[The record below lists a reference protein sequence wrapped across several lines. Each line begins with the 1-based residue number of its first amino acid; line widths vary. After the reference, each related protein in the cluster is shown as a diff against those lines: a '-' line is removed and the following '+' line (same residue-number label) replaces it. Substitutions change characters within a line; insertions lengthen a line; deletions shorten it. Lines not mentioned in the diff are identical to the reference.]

1 LEQEED
7 EDLDEHETDDGYRPF
22 LSQQQPPP
30 PPPQHPHL
38 LSLDLDLEDDPPPY
52 YDDLV
57 DKQSPASGL
66 PPQSPPPP
74 ATANLPV
81 RSPPPPLQQ
90 QQPVASPLLITPE
103 HIRQPR
109 GEYIPLNPDIDKAHP
124 PRWAA
129 AAAAGDRHRWIR
141 DPFNVSDEEA
151 PPVPAESLSP
161 SHIFASIDDLHA
173 AISQCGGDVGD
184 VGGAGDQSEMD
195 AADDDDDEDDAVS
208 SVMDDDLPDPDSL
221 VQEECQPPS
230 SPLSTTTTAA
240 TSPSSVVMSSPYGT
254 YSKVVKKP
262 GKKAEKIHSPGDN
275 KATTTSAT
283 ATDLDAVAIGALD
296 YEQLMNYFEGLKE
309 SAA

>member
-22 LSQQQPPP
+22 LSQQPPP
-30 PPPQHPHL
+30 PPPQHPHPHV

-66 PPQSPPPP
+66 PPQSPPP

-81 RSPPPPLQQ
+81 RSPPPLQQ
-90 QQPVASPLLITPE
+90 QQPAAAPLLITPE

-109 GEYIPLNPDIDKAHP
+109 GEYIQLNPDIDKAHP

-161 SHIFASIDDLHA
+161 SHIFANVDDLHA
-173 AISQCGGDVGD
+173 AIGLCGGT
-184 VGGAGDQSEMD
+184 GDQSEMD
-195 AADDDDDEDDAVS
+195 AADDDEDEDDAVS
-208 SVMDDDLPDPDSL
+208 SVMDDDLPDPESL
-221 VQEECQPPS
+221 VQEECQPLP
-230 SPLSTTTTAA
+230 SPLSTTTTAV
-240 TSPSSVVMSSPYGT
+240 TSSSSVVMSSPYGT
-254 YSKVVKKP
+254 YSKVVKKS

-275 KATTTSAT
+275 KATTTTAT

>member
-1 LEQEED
+1 MEQEED

-22 LSQQQPPP
+22 LSQQPPP
-30 PPPQHPHL
+30 HPPQHPHV

-66 PPQSPPPP
+66 PPQSPPP

-81 RSPPPPLQQ
+81 RSPPPLQQ
-90 QQPVASPLLITPE
+90 QKPAAAPLLITPE

-173 AISQCGGDVGD
+173 AIGQCGAG
-184 VGGAGDQSEMD
+184 GDQSEMD
-195 AADDDDDEDDAVS
+195 AADDDDDNDEDDAVS
-208 SVMDDDLPDPDSL
+208 SIMDDDLPDPESL

-230 SPLSTTTTAA
+230 SPLSTTTTTTAV

-275 KATTTSAT
+275 KATTTAAT

>member
-1 LEQEED
+1 M
-7 EDLDEHETDDGYRPF
+7 
-22 LSQQQPPP
+22 
-30 PPPQHPHL
+30 
-38 LSLDLDLEDDPPPY
+38 
-52 YDDLV
+52 
-57 DKQSPASGL
+57 
-66 PPQSPPPP
+66 
-74 ATANLPV
+74 
-81 RSPPPPLQQ
+81 RSPPPLQQ
-90 QQPVASPLLITPE
+90 QQPAAAPLLITPE

-161 SHIFASIDDLHA
+161 SHIFANVDDLHA
-173 AISQCGGDVGD
+173 AIGQCGGDAA
-184 VGGAGDQSEMD
+184 AGDQSEMD
-195 AADDDDDEDDAVS
+195 AADDDDDDEDAVS
-208 SVMDDDLPDPDSL
+208 SVMDDELPDPESL
-221 VQEECQPPS
+221 VQEECQPQS
-230 SPLSTTTTAA
+230 SPLSTTTTTAV

-262 GKKAEKIHSPGDN
+262 GKKTEKIHSPGDN
-275 KATTTSAT
+275 KATTTAAT

>member
-1 LEQEED
+1 M
-7 EDLDEHETDDGYRPF
+7 
-22 LSQQQPPP
+22 
-30 PPPQHPHL
+30 
-38 LSLDLDLEDDPPPY
+38 
-52 YDDLV
+52 
-57 DKQSPASGL
+57 
-66 PPQSPPPP
+66 
-74 ATANLPV
+74 

-90 QQPVASPLLITPE
+90 QQPAAAPLLITPE

-124 PRWAA
+124 PRW

-161 SHIFASIDDLHA
+161 SHIFANVDDLHA
-173 AISQCGGDVGD
+173 AIGQC
-184 VGGAGDQSEMD
+184 GGAGDQSEMD

-208 SVMDDDLPDPDSL
+208 SVMDDDLPDPESL
-221 VQEECQPPS
+221 VQEECH
-230 SPLSTTTTAA
+230 PLSTTTTATTTV

-275 KATTTSAT
+275 KATTTTAT
-283 ATDLDAVAIGALD
+283 TTDLDAVAIGALD